1 MKYTVRRHGSK
12 FKVYEV
18 ENKRYIITLRSK
30 DKANKIV
37 KNLNAGGG
45 FEGDIPK
52 YMVFS
57 P

>member
-1 MKYTVRRHGSK
+1 MKYTVRRHGNN

-18 ENKRYIITLRSK
+18 ENKRYIITLDTRN
-30 DKANKIV
+30 KANRIA
-37 KNLNAGGG
+37 KNLNSGGG

-52 YMVFS
+52 FMVFS

>member
-1 MKYTVRRHGSK
+1 MKYTVRRHGDK

-18 ENKRYIITLRSK
+18 KNKRYIITLDTRN
-30 DKANKIV
+30 KANKIA

>member
-1 MKYTVRRHGSK
+1 MKYTVRRHGDK

-18 ENKRYIITLRSK
+18 KNKRYIITLDTRN
-30 DKANKIV
+30 KANKIA

-52 YMVFS
+52 YMLIN